1 VSVLFKRQR
10 GKPRFSISHFAF
22 RIRICFA
29 LLFPPR
35 RMAIIL
41 KPENVAQFVFFV
53 RGEKVM
59 LLGSEPSL

>member
-1 VSVLFKRQR
+1 
-10 GKPRFSISHFAF
+10 
-22 RIRICFA
+22 
-29 LLFPPR
+29 
-35 RMAIIL
+35 MAIIL